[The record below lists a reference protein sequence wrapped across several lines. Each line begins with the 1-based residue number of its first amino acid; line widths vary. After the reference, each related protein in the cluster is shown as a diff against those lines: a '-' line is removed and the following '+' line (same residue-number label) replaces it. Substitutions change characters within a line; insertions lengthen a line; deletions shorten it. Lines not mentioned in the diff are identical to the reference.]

1 MRLKCFNAV
10 GNAYCYKITLFPC
23 FFPRCIPMDLWNYSL
38 FNNILLVT
46 YESHFSL
53 NWLISLESHI
63 TLNFL
68 FYFLNVPNRLSGIVQ
83 IRVTVVSWTWCAFL
97 VLFIDVHSIDTFGIA
112 HFLASIQSFCP
123 GSVSGLMKYIPHTL
137 LSCFST
143 TLYGVQSCFGPVK
156 DFTIRIY
163 LCGSNLRERQQRSL
177 LIFALPQYS
186 LLLNCSYLVI
196 SSRVL

>member
-1 MRLKCFNAV
+1 M
-10 GNAYCYKITLFPC
+10 FPTDFLGSSRFELLLC
-23 FFPRCIPMDLWNYSL
+23 PELGVLSSFCSL
-38 FNNILLVT
+38 MST
-46 YESHFSL
+46 AS
-53 NWLISLESHI
+53 
-63 TLNFL
+63 T
-68 FYFLNVPNRLSGIVQ
+68 R
-83 IRVTVVSWTWCAFL
+83 
-97 VLFIDVHSIDTFGIA
+97 
-112 HFLASIQSFCP
+112 FLASIQSFCP
-123 GSVSGLMKYIPHTL
+123 GYCFSVSGLMKYIPHTL